1 MAASAANIDVQRLDP
16 YAFMAVIG
24 KRVIHRGGRGASDA
38 LLARA
43 GIDAGH
49 EILEVGCGMAT
60 TATRVAREHGARI
73 TAVDIDPVMLERAEH
88 NVKSTGRAQQVRIE
102 HGDIVER
109 RAAQRGCLPHL
120 PGRGGPRDA
129 VRHRRELGQAVPSRR
144 HGRSRNGQRAF
155 RDDDRAGLRGRRGH
169 AQHGGGQLRT
179 LSRPAYLRKRAWL
192 WPRIRR
198 AVPYLGFVL
207 ISGAKPIEG

>member
-24 KRVIHRGGRGASDA
+24 KRVLHRGGRGASNT

-49 EILEVGCGMAT
+49 EILEVGCGVAT
-60 TATRVAREHGARI
+60 TAIRVVRKHGARI
-73 TAVDIDPVMLERAEH
+73 TAVDIDPLMLERAEH
-88 NVKSTGRAQQVRIE
+88 SVKSTGPAQQVL
-102 HGDIVER
+102 GDEEGAR
-109 RAAQRGCLPHL
+109 
-120 PGRGGPRDA
+120 
-129 VRHRRELGQAVPSRR
+129 
-144 HGRSRNGQRAF
+144 RSRSAC
-155 RDDDRAGLRGRRGH
+155 
-169 AQHGGGQLRT
+169 
-179 LSRPAYLRKRAWL
+179 LRKRAWL